1 MRKNIVYSRY
11 DFFYRS
17 AFFFK
22 FLNRLI
28 KSGNICIVEK
38 IVYGL
43 FKNLQFSDL
52 FYKKNIYKK
61 KYLPIFFF
69 FEAINICRP
78 WMGLR
83 IYKPSSKFKKGSK
96 KNKKQ
101 IALNAKVIPI
111 LISRNKSYKIAI
123 GWVISALK
131 LRFEIS
137 LKKRILGELYDILIE
152 KRSYS
157 LKKKEQLRSLLILN
171 RSSRN
176 YRWKN

>member
-1 MRKNIVYSRY
+1 MRKNIVYLRY

-22 FLNRLI
+22 FLNRLV
-28 KSGNICIVEK
+28 KSGNLCIVEK

-43 FKNLQFSDL
+43 FKNLQFSDI

-61 KYLPIFFF
+61 NYLPIFFF

-78 WMGLR
+78 WVGLR
-83 IYKPSSKFKKGSK
+83 VYKPSSKFRKGSK

-101 IALNAKVIPI
+101 IALKTKSIPI

-123 GWVISALK
+123 SWVISAVN
-131 LRFEIS
+131 LRSEIS
-137 LKKRILGELYDILIE
+137 LKKRILGELQDILIE
-152 KRSYS
+152 KRSHS
-157 LKKKEQLRSLLILN
+157 LKKKEQLKSLLILN

-176 YRWKN
+176 YRWKK